1 MKRPLQVSFFM
12 VLCINS
18 SIPNFHTNMKT
29 CSRCRETKELDSFSK
44 RSGRP
49 SGVHSK
55 CKDCERE
62 VRRQYYKPHEFMRR
76 KFSLTEDQYDDLMKN
91 EKCQIC
97 NVELIKKCIDHC
109 HTTNKIRGVLCNNC
123 NTALGLV
130 GDNIATIESMIKYLN
145 TNTQ

>member
-1 MKRPLQVSFFM
+1 M

-49 SGVHSK
+49 SGVQSK

-76 KFSLTEDQYDDLMKN
+76 KFSLTEDQYDNLMKN

-97 NVELIKKCIDHC
+97 NVELTKKCIDHC

-130 GDNIATIESMIKYLN
+130 GDNITTLQKMIGYLS
-145 TNTQ
+145 TNTH

>member
-1 MKRPLQVSFFM
+1 M

-18 SIPNFHTNMKT
+18 FIPNFHTNMKT

-49 SGVHSK
+49 SGVQSK

-130 GDNIATIESMIKYLN
+130 GDNINTLQTMIEYLS
-145 TNTQ
+145 TNTH

>member
-1 MKRPLQVSFFM
+1 MRLG
-12 VLCINS
+12 
-18 SIPNFHTNMKT
+18 IPKMKT
-29 CSRCRETKELDSFSK
+29 CSICKQELSLSLFHK
-44 RSGRP
+44 RTYKTGNI
-49 SGVHSK
+49 GYQSK
-55 CKDCERE
+55 CKKCSTD
-62 VRRQYYKPHEFMRR
+62 VKKTYYKTHEYARR
-76 KFSLTEDQYDDLMKN
+76 RFKLTEDQYDDLMKN

-145 TNTQ
+145 TNT